1 MRRDEAEKKEQG
13 LKCRGKEVYPVGM
26 GLKKKKKKQDRRGQR
41 EAQVLMSK
49 ELDTL
54 RAAV

>member
-26 GLKKKKKKQDRRGQR
+26 GLKKKEKIGQKR
-41 EAQVLMSK
+41 SK
-49 ELDTL
+49 RSLGSNE
-54 RAAV
+54 